1 MEWET
6 VMANG
11 LASEG
16 GRLKA
21 GSDEHADTPLMRDL
35 SVTMAVTAHADA
47 IAPVRS
53 EPGRNQWVSAQW

>member
-1 MEWET
+1 
-6 VMANG
+6 MANG
-11 LASEG
+11 LASEA

-21 GSDEHADTPLMRDL
+21 GSDEHADTPLMTDL
-35 SVTMAVTAHADA
+35 SVTMAVTVRADA